1 VGRHPRSFDARGSQ
15 RLTPAAATQLLEKRF
30 ARFREPAFQPRRAIA
45 ALARPRFRSIL
56 IPALPAIVC
65 VLNACQLEVLFP
77 VRPLFLQRRRAVTNL
92 DPSGEAIGADPG
104 ITHVAQVFTP
114 GYRTPSQRS
123 IVDGAKQDILTP
135 GPDSRSHQ
143 IPHSIFIL
151 FDILPPMRK
160 ASVVRL
166 SAALLLAGGL
176 WLAHTQQGG
185 PPPSKLDLVKIKDDL
200 YVIHNDLVPGNST
213 ALITNDGV
221 ILVDDKFDSDY
232 DGILAQLKKVTS
244 KPIKYVINTHHHPD
258 HSGSNAKMQKMDVQ
272 IVASQHARENMVDGN
287 LPGLPNVVFD
297 HHAQVYLGGKYAELY
312 YFGRSHTNG
321 DIVVLFPAQRT
332 LAAGDMFTF
341 GQDVPELI
349 DYAGGGSGK
358 EWTSTLDS
366 ALMLPFDTV
375 VPGHGPITTKA
386 EMAKFRTSTV
396 TLRNRVHEMLV
407 QKKSRD
413 EVAGMLKKDFHFA
426 QLHLDRSLDGLMVEM
441 R

>member
-1 VGRHPRSFDARGSQ
+1 
-15 RLTPAAATQLLEKRF
+15 
-30 ARFREPAFQPRRAIA
+30 
-45 ALARPRFRSIL
+45 
-56 IPALPAIVC
+56 
-65 VLNACQLEVLFP
+65 
-77 VRPLFLQRRRAVTNL
+77 
-92 DPSGEAIGADPG
+92 
-104 ITHVAQVFTP
+104 
-114 GYRTPSQRS
+114 
-123 IVDGAKQDILTP
+123 
-135 GPDSRSHQ
+135 
-143 IPHSIFIL
+143 
-151 FDILPPMRK
+151 MRK

-166 SAALLLAGGL
+166 SAALLLAGGV
-176 WLAHTQQGG
+176 WLAHTQQGS
-185 PPPSKLDLVKIKDDL
+185 PPPSKLDLVKIKEDL

-213 ALITNDGV
+213 ALLTNDGV

-232 DGILAQLKKVTS
+232 DGILAQLKKVTN
-244 KPIKYVINTHHHPD
+244 KPVKYVINTHHHPD

-321 DIVVLFPAQRT
+321 DIVVLFPAERT

-366 ALMLPFDTV
+366 VLMLPFDTV
-375 VPGHGPITTKA
+375 VPGHGNVTTKS